1 METEKKL
8 DRLAEFMFQ
17 RDALEMQKKEMIS
30 TVYTPEIAKAVADI
44 EAEFAGKVEAVDTN
58 IAALK
63 AEIEADVLAGG
74 NTVKGSSM
82 MAVWNKGR
90 VSLDGKKLDGM
101 IALIP
106 QLAQARKEGEPTVSF
121 RAVK

>member
-8 DRLAEFMFQ
+8 DQLAEFVGQ
-17 RDALEMQKKEMIS
+17 RDALELQKKEMIS

-90 VSLDGKKLDGM
+90 VSWDGKKLDGM

>member
-8 DRLAEFMFQ
+8 DQLAEFVFQ
-17 RDALEMQKKEMIS
+17 RDALEMQKKEMIA

-90 VSLDGKKLDGM
+90 VSWDGKKLDGM